1 MTCCDFMDSSYKQRE
16 VTFDFQTK

>member
-16 VTFDFQTK
+16 ITFDFQTK